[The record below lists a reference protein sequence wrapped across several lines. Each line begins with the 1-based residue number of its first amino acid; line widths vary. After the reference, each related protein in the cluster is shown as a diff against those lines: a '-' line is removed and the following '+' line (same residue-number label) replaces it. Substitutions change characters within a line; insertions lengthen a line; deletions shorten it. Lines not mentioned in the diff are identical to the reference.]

1 MGAGELDGENEIEAS
16 RAPLLAHLSELRN
29 RLAISFGAL
38 LFCFIIAYP
47 FSRAIWGYLTGPF
60 VIALTKTRGIE
71 AAKAGIE
78 IINTGAFGFFLV
90 QMKVAFFAA
99 IIGAFPIIAWQA
111 YGFVAPGLYR
121 RERAAAL
128 PFLISAPLMFMAGC
142 AFVIYVAMPF
152 ALEFAL
158 RQDVVEGP
166 VRVKFVPRVEEYL
179 GLLTT
184 LSLAFGLIFQ
194 LPVISALLGRIGVL
208 TASAMRKGRRYA
220 VVGIAAFSALVTPPD
235 IFSMMIMALPVYVL
249 YELSIWLVWFIQRA
263 RLKSEAELAK
273 QAGLAVP

>member
-1 MGAGELDGENEIEAS
+1 MPDSALGEDGELEAS
-16 RAPLLAHLSELRN
+16 RAPLLEHLSELRN
-29 RLAISFGAL
+29 RLAIAFGAL
-38 LFCFIIAYP
+38 LVCFLIAYP
-47 FSRAIWGYLTGPF
+47 FSKALWGYLTGPF
-60 VIALTKTRGIE
+60 VTALIKVRGAE

-99 IIGAFPIIAWQA
+99 IIGAFPIMAWQA
-111 YGFVAPGLYR
+111 YGFVAPGLYK

-128 PFLISAPLMFMAGC
+128 PFLISAPLMFIAGC

-158 RQDVVEGP
+158 RQDVVQGA

-179 GLLTT
+179 SLLTT
-184 LSLAFGLIFQ
+184 LALAFGMIFQ
-194 LPVISALLGRIGVL
+194 MPVVCALLGRIGVL

-220 VVGIAAFSALVTPPD
+220 VVGIAGFSALVTPPD
-235 IFSMMIMALPVYVL
+235 IFSMMIMAAPVYVL
-249 YELSIWLVWFIQRA
+249 YELSIWLVWFIERA
-263 RLKSEAELAK
+263 RVKSAAELAR
-273 QAGLAVP
+273 QAASAAP

>member
-1 MGAGELDGENEIEAS
+1 MPDSASGEEGELEAS
-16 RAPLLAHLSELRN
+16 RAPLLEHLSELRN
-29 RLAISFGAL
+29 RLAIAFGAL
-38 LFCFIIAYP
+38 LVCFLIAYP
-47 FSRAIWGYLTGPF
+47 FSKALWGYLTGPF
-60 VIALTKTRGIE
+60 VTALIKVRGLE

-99 IIGAFPIIAWQA
+99 IIGAFPIMAWQA
-111 YGFVAPGLYR
+111 YGFVAPGLYK

-128 PFLISAPLMFMAGC
+128 PFLISAPLMFIAGC

-158 RQDVVEGP
+158 RQDVVQGA

-179 GLLTT
+179 SLLTT
-184 LSLAFGLIFQ
+184 LALAFGAIFQ
-194 LPVISALLGRIGVL
+194 MPVVCALLGRIGVL

-220 VVGIAAFSALVTPPD
+220 VVGIAGFSALVTPPD
-235 IFSMMIMALPVYVL
+235 IFSMMIMAAPVYVL
-249 YELSIWLVWFIQRA
+249 YELSIWLVWFIERA
-263 RLKSEAELAK
+263 RAKSAAELAR
-273 QAGLAVP
+273 QAASAAP